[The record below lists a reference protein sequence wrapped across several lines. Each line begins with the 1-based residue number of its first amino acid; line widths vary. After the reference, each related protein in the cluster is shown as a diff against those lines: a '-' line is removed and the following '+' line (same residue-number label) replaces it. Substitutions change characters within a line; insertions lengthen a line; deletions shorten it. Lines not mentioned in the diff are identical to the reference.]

1 MTASFDQ
8 MARGL
13 PLNEIGYVELVV
25 GNKTHYEYKPPVRR
39 KNLFQPKERTPKKIS
54 NREVQATIEF

>member
-8 MARGL
+8 MARGI

-25 GNKTHYEYKPPVRR
+25 GNKTHYEYKPLWEE
-39 KNLFQPKERTPKKIS
+39 KIYFNQKKEPQKKFRTEKS
-54 NREVQATIEF
+54 QQL